1 MYTLIAQYPRQAVC
15 RDRQYTGLL
24 RWAAYVVALPVPVPP
39 AAAPDEDWI
48 KQRIVAGRVSIN
60 PLVYVEQT
68 ISGVASTPDV
78 QTNIRQHLHA
88 FNDEGVEAAMD
99 AQVDGALAVVMPAFC
114 RASVTEGEVQAWLN
128 DNGFAPPAAV

>member
-1 MYTLIAQYPRQAVC
+1 VC

-24 RWAAYVVALPVPVPP
+24 RWSAYIVALPVPVPP

-48 KQRIVAGRVSIN
+48 KQRIVAGRLAMN
-60 PLVYVEQT
+60 PEIYVNQT

-78 QTNIRQHLHA
+78 QTNIRQHLSA

-99 AQVDGALAVVMPAFC
+99 AQIDGALAVVMPAYC
-114 RASVTEGEVQAWLN
+114 RASVSDAEVQAWLN
-128 DNGFAPPAAV
+128 DNGFGTPAQ